1 MKLSILLFA
10 SYADAF
16 GRDQLEVSLPSG
28 STVSDLVRQV
38 TDLSNGALLP
48 PAPAVAVNHRHV
60 RYDRVI
66 TPDDEVAIIPPVAG
80 G

>member
-28 STVSDLVRQV
+28 STVSDLLRQV

-48 PAPAVAVNHRHV
+48 PAPADAVTVCCCNSSC
-60 RYDRVI
+60 
-66 TPDDEVAIIPPVAG
+66 TC
-80 G
+80 

>member
-16 GRDQLEVSLPSG
+16 GRDQLELSLPAG
-28 STVSDLVRQV
+28 STVSDLVRRL
-38 TDLSNGALLP
+38 TGLANGALLP

-60 RYDRVI
+60 RYDRVL
-66 TPDDEVAIIPPVAG
+66 TPGDEVAIVPPVAG